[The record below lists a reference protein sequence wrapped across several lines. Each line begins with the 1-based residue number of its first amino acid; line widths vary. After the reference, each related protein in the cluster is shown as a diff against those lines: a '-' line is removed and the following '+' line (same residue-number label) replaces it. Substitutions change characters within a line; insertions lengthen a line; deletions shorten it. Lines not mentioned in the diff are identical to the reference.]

1 VRDALRYSHYYSP
14 FRDDVYVEGK
24 KENAMK
30 RETSLLGVVAFGAL
44 AVHSIPAAAQAKA
57 NTQEVHIYA
66 GELFGDDL
74 TDRTISGTRPRL
86 DDTGTFGARYA
97 YNLTDVWGVEL
108 SAGYSPSHVSRL
120 GGGNVDLG
128 LTTVDVDA
136 VWNFTPRSLIVGY
149 TVAGVGFANA
159 NLDRPIR
166 GVVNGQAVSLDDEN
180 GFTANAGIGA
190 KYYATDNLVFR
201 VEGRYR
207 YLNSAVS
214 NFDRSMN
221 TVETTLGVGWRF

>member
-1 VRDALRYSHYYSP
+1 MSRD
-14 FRDDVYVEGK
+14 K
-24 KENAMK
+24 KESAMQ
-30 RETSLLGVVAFGAL
+30 REISLLGVAALGAL
-44 AVHSIPAAAQAKA
+44 AMHGAPAAAQAKA
-57 NTQEVHIYA
+57 NTQEINIYA

-74 TDRTISGTRPRL
+74 TSRAISGARPRL
-86 DDTGTFGARYA
+86 DDTETFGARYD
-97 YNLTDVWGVEL
+97 YNLTDIWGVEL

-120 GGGNVDLG
+120 AGGNIDLG

-166 GVVNGQAVSLDDEN
+166 GTVNGQPAFIDDDH

-190 KYYATDNLVFR
+190 RYYATDHLVFR

-207 YLNSAVS
+207 YLNGVVS
-214 NFDRSMN
+214 HFDHSMN